1 MSLPFLKVPG
11 LKYPQI
17 LLGRYND
24 KMRASGF
31 HPGSGHSN
39 LGILGGGQ
47 FTGDSLRTS
56 TLQKNL
62 ENTHGYIGHP
72 YLHSRVGLGA
82 MWRVEQ
88 TSPFSCPWAQP
99 PWSLPLP
106 ACPCRGVFCG
116 LPTRG
121 PSVFH
126 NEYSHQPTHM
136 SPQYSSLCTEPASL
150 TEPDIRWANK
160 REGETICVA
169 KEFLTLKSHMIPF
182 KCHLP
187 QSLLTDH

>member
-1 MSLPFLKVPG
+1 MTRWE
-11 LKYPQI
+11 
-17 LLGRYND
+17 LL
-24 KMRASGF
+24 ASTLALATAI
-31 HPGSGHSN
+31 SGHWEEAS
-39 LGILGGGQ
+39 LQGQ
-47 FTGDSLRTS
+47 SQDKHTTEKFRKHSWLYFKT
-56 TLQKNL
+56 KC
-62 ENTHGYIGHP
+62 EPGHP

-136 SPQYSSLCTEPASL
+136 SPQYSSLRTEPVSL